1 MKTLGIYNIKGGV
14 GKTATAVNIGYL
26 AAASG
31 LRTLIWD
38 LDPQGA
44 ATFYFRIKPKIKKS
58 RRLLFGKKEL
68 DDAIKASDYEGLDL
82 LPADF
87 SYRNMD
93 LLLNKVRKPELQL
106 KRLLRPVAKD
116 YDLVIFDCPP
126 SISLVS
132 ENVFRA
138 ADTLLVPSIPTILSQ
153 RTLAQLLEFIQHNG
167 LKAQVLSFY
176 SMVDKR
182 KGMHREICE
191 SSAQSGCKVLNTV
204 IPYNVV
210 VELMGM
216 ERRPVNVFA
225 PRSMAGKA
233 YRQLWEELTDHIGAR
248 VKSAT

>member
-14 GKTATAVNIGYL
+14 GKTATAVNIGHL
-26 AAASG
+26 AAHSG

-44 ATFYFRIKPKIKKS
+44 ASFYFRIKPRIKKS
-58 RRLLFGKKEL
+58 RLLLFGKRDL
-68 DDAIKASDYEGLDL
+68 DDAIKATDYPGLDL

-93 LLLNKVRKPELQL
+93 LLLNRVRKPKLQL
-106 KRLLRPVAKD
+106 KRLLRPLSRD

-138 ADTLLVPSIPTILSQ
+138 ADTLLVPTIPTTLSLRTLSQ
-153 RTLAQLLEFIQHNG
+153 LLGFIDEN
-167 LKAQVLSFY
+167 KIDTRVFSFY
-176 SMVDKR
+176 SMVDIR
-182 KGMHREICE
+182 KSMHKSICE
-191 SSAQSGCKVLNTV
+191 SAADPRCTALSSM

-216 ERRPVNVFA
+216 ERRPVNEYA
-225 PRSMAGKA
+225 PRSMVAKA
-233 YRQLWEELTDHIGAR
+233 YRQLWDELAAKMG
-248 VKSAT
+248 